1 MRLASDG
8 VAGCSVVLGVGHL
21 CSRRPSLEGLGA
33 TCVSIVLPENGRAG
47 DRWEATF
54 WEASVLVSPDLPFT
68 TPRLMR
74 TVRSS
79 QLKSCHWR
87 PTISLARRPRHAATT
102 TWCGMARPVVP
113 EEGGSR
119 PASAHAVC
127 IADHPAVVP
136 NRWDFGRSV
145 PTFVRA
151 HR

>member
-33 TCVSIVLPENGRAG
+33 TCVSIVLAENGRAE
-47 DRWEATF
+47 DRWGATF
-54 WEASVLVSPDLPFT
+54 GRPQFWYRPTSRSQL
-68 TPRLMR
+68 RLMR

-79 QLKSCHWR
+79 QLRSCHC
-87 PTISLARRPRHAATT
+87 RPRFHWREGLDMPQPQP
-102 TWCGMARPVVP
+102 WCGMARPVVP